1 MVETRG
7 GRRFAVLFL
16 VAAFLVLLL
25 GRWLSPVDRVAITI
39 AAPFNAAISGV
50 AGWTGDALSG
60 VFDGPGLRSQIHDLE
75 KKNAALIRSRVS
87 DAQIRHDNALY
98 QRMLGVVESQKNLN
112 FLVANV
118 IGRDSNGIEP
128 NVLINRGTRDGLRTG
143 MTVLSADGYFVG
155 AITYVTP
162 NAARVLPMLSPSSSV
177 GAIDVRSRAQGLVEG
192 KYGSAPLFD
201 NVAENQNLRSGDII
215 ETSGQC
221 NLYAPNQIIGQV
233 LAVRH
238 NDVSLF
244 QSAVIRPGA
253 DFGDLE
259 SVLVIRSLAPPVPS
273 ALDCKQ

>member
-7 GRRFAVLFL
+7 GRRFAILFL

-25 GRWLSPVDRVAITI
+25 GRWLSPVDRVAITV
-39 AAPFNAAISGV
+39 AAPFSAAINGV
-50 AGWTGDALSG
+50 ASWTGDALSG
-60 VFDGPGLRSQIHDLE
+60 VFDGPGLHSQIHDLE
-75 KKNAALIRSRVS
+75 KKNAALIRARVS
-87 DAQIRHDNALY
+87 DAELRRENAIY
-98 QRMLGVVESQKNLN
+98 KRMLGVVESQKNLN
-112 FLVANV
+112 SLVANV

-128 NVLINRGTRDGLRTG
+128 DILINKGSRDGLRNG

-192 KYGSAPLFD
+192 KYASAPVLD
-201 NVAENQNLRSGDII
+201 NVDENQSLHPGDII

-221 NLYAPNQIIGQV
+221 NLFPPNQIIGQV
-233 LAVRH
+233 VTVHH

-244 QSAVIRPGA
+244 QTAVIRPGA